1 MTRARSVRGAARP
14 SVSSVTDEFTVREG
28 NRRGLEAHTRLST
41 VLAVARK
48 LFLKKGYA
56 GTSLNDVVALAGGS
70 KATVLKYFGNKA
82 GLFAAVIADVSRQF
96 VVAAHLEDIEGTPSE
111 VLEEFGGI
119 VLKFYLA
126 TESKLAYRGIVAEGH
141 RNPSMAAAF
150 YREGHVRVKLA
161 LAGRLMAWTQDGLV
175 SSIDAEDDAD
185 LFLHLLRA
193 GLYEKRLLGIASP
206 PTAHEIASRVSRAVQ
221 VFLRGIA
228 TS

>member
-14 SVSSVTDEFTVREG
+14 SVSSVTHEFTVREG

-161 LAGRLMAWTQDGLV
+161 LAGRLMAWTQDGLM

-206 PTAHEIASRVSRAVQ
+206 PTAQEIASRVSRAVQ